1 MTPDSYDSIYAAKP
15 FVSSMGSSTHD
26 HIDVQGYDLAGELM
40 GKVDFGSMFFV
51 LLAGRLPSDAEA
63 ALFNAVLVALAD
75 HGMTPSVLAARLTY
89 TGAPEAVQ
97 GAVAAGVLGA
107 GSTFLGVFEDSAR
120 FLVGLNAPTDATTP
134 SSTPPPEQRPNAT
147 ADMTGG
153 SRVLVIRCTN
163 PATHERRPC
172 IASPTNTTRW
182 GCTSG
187 WHSM

>member
-97 GAVAAGVLGA
+97 GGCRRRSSRGRLDLPWSVRRFSSIPGGLER
-107 GSTFLGVFEDSAR
+107 THRCRRLRAR
-120 FLVGLNAPTDATTP
+120 RH
-134 SSTPPPEQRPNAT
+134 RPNSGRT
-147 ADMTGG
+147 
-153 SRVLVIRCTN
+153 L
-163 PATHERRPC
+163 P
-172 IASPTNTTRW
+172 PT
-182 GCTSG
+182 
-187 WHSM
+187 